1 MPDYKGLGRDHRP
14 LKETIPTFQNPT
26 MQQLPPAGFSQ
37 TTDRGEALVSVMGW
51 MADDG
56 GQERE
61 SSRRLTENQEYLN
74 QQSLDVSLPSTITLR

>member
-1 MPDYKGLGRDHRP
+1 M
-14 LKETIPTFQNPT
+14 
-26 MQQLPPAGFSQ
+26 
-37 TTDRGEALVSVMGW
+37 SVMGW
-51 MADDG
+51 MVDDG